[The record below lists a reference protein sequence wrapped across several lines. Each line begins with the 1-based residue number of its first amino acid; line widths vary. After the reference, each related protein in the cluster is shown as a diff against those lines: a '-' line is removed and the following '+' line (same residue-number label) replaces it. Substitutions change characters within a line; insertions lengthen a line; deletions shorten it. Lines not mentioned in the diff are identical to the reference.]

1 MFRDLRRKDKR
12 MDKETTLDLLEK
24 AEVGV
29 LSTLGKDGYP
39 YGVALNYV
47 YLNQKIYFHCAKDGH
62 KLDNINYHDKVSFSI
77 YDDVQIKGKA
87 LRTYYRSLVVFGKAR
102 IIEADENI
110 LLALV
115 LKYADLNENMARN
128 MIRKEIDVTALVEID
143 IDHISGK
150 IGNK

>member
-1 MFRDLRRKDKR
+1 MFRDLRRKDKK
-12 MDKETTLDLLEK
+12 MDKEATIDLLEK
-24 AEVGV
+24 ADVGV
-29 LSTLGKDGYP
+29 LSTLGEDGYP

-47 YLNQKIYFHCAKDGH
+47 YLNHKIYFHCAKDGH
-62 KLDNINYHDKVSFSI
+62 KLDNINFHNKVSFSI

-87 LRTYYRSLVVFGKAR
+87 LTTFYRSLVVFGKAR
-102 IIEADENI
+102 IIETDEDI

-115 LKYADLNENMARN
+115 LKYADLDEHMARN

-143 IDHISGK
+143 VDHISGK

>member
-87 LRTYYRSLVVFGKAR
+87 LTTYYRSLVVFGKAR
-102 IIEADENI
+102 II
-110 LLALV
+110 
-115 LKYADLNENMARN
+115 
-128 MIRKEIDVTALVEID
+128 
-143 IDHISGK
+143 
-150 IGNK
+150 